1 MAAETE
7 LLVGQFLG
15 TPSIMF
21 LFSVSEIISTG
32 TCGRESAGTPNC
44 EAVVVAGIVVSFP
57 YIFSSILT
65 DGCSHLFTFSVIN

>member
-1 MAAETE
+1 MAAETD

-21 LFSVSEIISTG
+21 LFSVSEIIS

-65 DGCSHLFTFSVIN
+65 DGCLHLFTFPVIN

>member
-1 MAAETE
+1 MAAETD

-21 LFSVSEIISTG
+21 LFSVSEIIST
-32 TCGRESAGTPNC
+32 CGSESAGTPNC